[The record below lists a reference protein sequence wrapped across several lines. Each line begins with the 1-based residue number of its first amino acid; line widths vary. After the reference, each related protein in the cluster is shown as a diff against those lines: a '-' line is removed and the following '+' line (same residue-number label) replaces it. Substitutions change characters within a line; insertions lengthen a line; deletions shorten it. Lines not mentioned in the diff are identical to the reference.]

1 MEKNSIC
8 CCYYCCLW
16 NHSLGVVK
24 AALHSVW
31 EHLHVCVCVCAFSS
45 SDCRIANSVTSHHTR
60 LPVRPCQKY
69 GLEPQKKKKKI
80 NKRRRQQ
87 GDVGEGRKEKARAKG
102 VKRGERRMKRFDR
115 LWSWLIRHIPRWWPC
130 WRRSV
135 WVCQHFHGATHGSV
149 KAGWNRQQWSRPGY
163 TVLLTVHVKMAN
175 ACTLKPL
182 LKWLQNM
189 QMWMWIFFLF
199 FVFNS

>member
-1 MEKNSIC
+1 M
-8 CCYYCCLW
+8 
-16 NHSLGVVK
+16 
-24 AALHSVW
+24 
-31 EHLHVCVCVCAFSS
+31 
-45 SDCRIANSVTSHHTR
+45 
-60 LPVRPCQKY
+60 
-69 GLEPQKKKKKI
+69 
-80 NKRRRQQ
+80 
-87 GDVGEGRKEKARAKG
+87 GEGRKEKARAKG

-189 QMWMWIFFLF
+189 QMWMWIFFFVLF
-199 FVFNS
+199 LTPKQFYKVMRVTISKKIKLLTSWQFRPLVIFCLSKSGQGAFPVRFGLISPCPPFFKT